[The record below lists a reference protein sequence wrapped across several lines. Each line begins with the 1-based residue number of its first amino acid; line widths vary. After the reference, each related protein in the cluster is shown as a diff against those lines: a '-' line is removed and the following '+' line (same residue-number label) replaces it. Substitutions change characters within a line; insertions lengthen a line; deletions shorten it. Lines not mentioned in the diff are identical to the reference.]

1 MKERKLTEE
10 EKRKM
15 RIVSLAFE
23 IQDEEYDGD
32 EELDPGVLLEK
43 YYELAKEIIEEC
55 ALDTK

>member
-43 YYELAKEIIEEC
+43 YYELAKEIIEE
-55 ALDTK
+55 